1 MNIIEKIN
9 AALNKHFKSNKGNVT
24 VDYAYP
30 FSEDKIRLESQRP
43 SRVDV
48 RHMCVFIFRQE
59 PDVQMIIM
67 DTWIFTR
74 ETINRAGNRFKV

>member
-1 MNIIEKIN
+1 MKLIEKIN
-9 AALNKHFKSNKGNVT
+9 AALDKHFKSNRGNVT

-30 FSEDKIRLESQRP
+30 WCTDTLRLESQRP
-43 SRVDV
+43 TKVDV
-48 RHMCVFIFRQE
+48 RHMCVFIFRQNQ
-59 PDVQMIIM
+59 DVQMILM

>member
-9 AALNKHFKSNKGNVT
+9 AALDKHFKSNKGNVQA
-24 VDYAYP
+24 DIAYP
-30 FSEDKIRLESQRP
+30 WCDDKIRLEAQRP

-59 PDVQMIIM
+59 PDVQMILI